1 MSADAATA
9 TLTDLDWGSG
19 CRAGSSIGPMA
30 MLAALG
36 VITITRMPVIA
47 VLILA
52 TTSYPD
58 RRGAHAR
65 RPRPCRMVAF
75 GGRVD
80 RSVCLRADHPCIAAQ
95 IPELLS
101 WSRR

>member
-1 MSADAATA
+1 
-9 TLTDLDWGSG
+9 
-19 CRAGSSIGPMA
+19 MA

-65 RPRPCRMVAF
+65 RPHPCRMAAF

-80 RSVCLRADHPCIAAQ
+80 RSVACARIIADHPVS
-95 IPELLS
+95 PPNT
-101 WSRR
+101 

>member
-1 MSADAATA
+1 
-9 TLTDLDWGSG
+9 
-19 CRAGSSIGPMA
+19 MA

-65 RPRPCRMVAF
+65 RPHPCRIVAF

-95 IPELLS
+95 IPEVLS